1 VDRVTVKE
9 LINRL
14 EKIENKDK
22 MVLHKF
28 NINDEGWANIAVYD
42 ECYDVYI
49 CADCSRPFDD

>member
-1 VDRVTVKE
+1 MTVKE

>member
-1 VDRVTVKE
+1 MTVKE

-28 NINDEGWANIAVYD
+28 NINDKGWANIEVYD

-49 CADCSRPFDD
+49 CADCSRPFGD

>member
-1 VDRVTVKE
+1 MTVKE

-28 NINDEGWANIAVYD
+28 NINDKEWANIKVYD

-49 CADCSRPFDD
+49 CADCSRPFDN